1 MLPPIF
7 IGIWILTG
15 VALAVYIARIAIR
28 IQTKKLG
35 YDLFLPISSVHWCW
49 EANPYKDGRFISR
62 DWSRNIAGDVYF
74 GDRTIWM
81 GTGHVAGYRGQ

>member
-7 IGIWILTG
+7 IVIWILTG

-35 YDLFLPISSVHWCW
+35 CHPFPPSTSPHWRW
-49 EANPYKDGRFISR
+49 KANHFKDGRFISG
-62 DWSRNIAGDVYF
+62 DWSRNITADISF
-74 GDRTIWM
+74 GDRIIWM
-81 GTGHVAGYRGQ
+81 GTGDVAGCRGR